1 MSTNILPAILTG
13 VGTFLFSTILQ
24 GVDPDIA
31 LVGSVIFG
39 VTYWLG
45 SDFMDDLVS

>member
-1 MSTNILPAILTG
+1 MGPNFIPAVIVG

-31 LVGSVIFG
+31 LGAGAVFG
-39 VTYWLG
+39 IIYWLG
-45 SDFMDDLVS
+45 GDFFDEVFS